1 MLDIHILK
9 SVKYSSA
16 ICPIICVRHVL
27 DTSREDL
34 FLQPVTYI
42 EVDVSLVYI
51 NIFVICSAL
60 TQLGLKNCVKRHW
73 MFLCFILFCPLQHT
87 RIVYPPA
94 CWLSLLQLSNL
105 ISSPIGLQKWIK
117 HLFIQH
123 VCAFDWCFALFVLSQ
138 SCAHFVINWA
148 LFGRHFALFNSL
160 KGKILLFR
168 SAALRVINYD
178 GNKRCLC
185 CASKPLPVQGI
196 FLC

>member
-1 MLDIHILK
+1 MFLTHRERICFCSLWHILRWTFLLFTYTFLWNVQRWP
-9 SVKYSSA
+9 SWG
-16 ICPIICVRHVL
+16 
-27 DTSREDL
+27 SRIVSN
-34 FLQPVTYI
+34 VT
-42 EVDVSLVYI
+42 EC
-51 NIFVICSAL
+51 F
-60 TQLGLKNCVKRHW
+60 
-73 MFLCFILFCPLQHT
+73 CFILFCPLQHT
-87 RIVYPPA
+87 HIVYPPA

-178 GNKRCLC
+178 SNKRCLC
-185 CASKPLPVQGI
+185 CASKTLPVQGI